1 MLGPA
6 GEVSSDRLLNVEE
19 IQLNELAD
27 EEISL
32 DSTPA
37 VPDVVEILQQRT
49 FANIGTPCYRA
60 PEIVCYVYCLLFLKI
75 NSCFFVFFVQTRVK
89 VNYFINLIAY

>member
-6 GEVSSDRLLNVEE
+6 GDVSSDRLLKVEE
-19 IQLNELAD
+19 IEMNNLNNGGLAD
-27 EEISL
+27 EEIIL

-49 FANIGTPCYRA
+49 FANIGTPCFRA
-60 PEIVCYVYCLLFLKI
+60 PEIVCLAYCLLTLQI
-75 NSCFFVFFVQTRVK
+75 NSCFFVQTQVK
-89 VNYFINLIAY
+89 VN